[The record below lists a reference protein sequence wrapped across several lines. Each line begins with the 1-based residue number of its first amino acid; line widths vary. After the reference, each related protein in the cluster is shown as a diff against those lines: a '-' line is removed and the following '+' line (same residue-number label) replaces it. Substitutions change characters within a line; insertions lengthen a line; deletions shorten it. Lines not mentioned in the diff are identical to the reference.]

1 MVLEVVRVTVNR
13 YRLFQNFHSI
23 PLLSFA
29 LSLEAEYYE

>member
-1 MVLEVVRVTVNR
+1 VLEVVRVAVDRNR
-13 YRLFQNFHSI
+13 QFQNLPSI